1 MKVVVTGATGNV
13 GTSTVQALSESQK
26 IDEIVGLA
34 RREPTWRPP
43 KTRWVEANVL
53 TSDLAAVFEGAD
65 AVIHLAWAIQPSR
78 DAVTLER
85 INVEGSRRVFE
96 AVAAAKVPKLIH
108 ASSVGAYS
116 RGPKD
121 REVDEGWPTDGTPTS
136 FYSRHKV
143 AVERVLDRF
152 ESDNP
157 DVRVVRL
164 RPALIFKDEAATEIR
179 RLFIGPFLP
188 NFLLRR
194 RLLPALPRVDRL
206 CFQAVHSEDVG
217 QAYLQ
222 AVLADVDGA
231 FNIAAEPP
239 LSPEKM
245 AERVG
250 VRSFPVP
257 ARVVRRLADLS
268 WKMRLQ
274 PTPPGWLDMA
284 LRVPLMSSARARKEL
299 GWKPRHSAVEALE
312 ELIEGLREGQGA
324 NTPPLRANSVGAR
337 LDDLKTGVGA
347 RQWDRNRDEQIVK
360 YLADLH
366 SIELQALAQLRAA
379 PSIAGDERLCQTF
392 EQHLAETEG
401 QERRVRER
409 LEALGGE
416 PSKLKDA
423 AGAAGGW
430 GMVAFAATQP
440 DTPGKLA
447 MHAYSYEHM
456 ELAAYELLKRL
467 AERAGDEQTA
477 RMAADIAAE
486 EERMAKRLEQSF
498 DTAVEVSLAAVAADQ
513 LNSALLAYLR
523 DVHALEGQAEKLL
536 EAGAGRVGD
545 EYLEAAFRD
554 HLDETQRHL
563 ERIEG
568 LLEERGARPSL
579 VKDAMLKTGG
589 LNLSAFFGAQPDP
602 TTKLAGFA
610 FAFEHLEI
618 AAYELLTRVAERVG
632 DEGVATAAEEI
643 LAEERRA
650 AERVAESWNRPESPS
665 EWRRERAKRREGKP
679 DGIWTDEATGS
690 GHRRLQRHRL
700 RVGESL
706 RGGRLR
712 SPDRGRGRRADDRA

>member
-13 GTSTVQALSESQK
+13 GTSTVKALSASPE

-34 RREPTWRPP
+34 RREPTREHP
-43 KTRWVEANVL
+43 KTSWIEANVL
-53 TSDLAAVFEGAD
+53 TADLGKIFVGAD

-96 AVAAAKVPKLIH
+96 AVAAAGVPKLIH

-121 REVDEGWPTDGTPTS
+121 REVDEGWPTEGTLTS

-143 AVERVLDRF
+143 AVERELDRF
-152 ESDNP
+152 EADHP
-157 DVRVVRL
+157 ATRVVRL

-179 RLFIGPFLP
+179 RLFVGPFLP
-188 NFLLRR
+188 SFLLRR
-194 RLLPALPRVDRL
+194 GLLPALPRVDRL
-206 CFQAVHSEDVG
+206 RFQAVHSEDVG
-217 QAYLQ
+217 RAYLR

-239 LSPEKM
+239 LSPEEM
-245 AERVG
+245 AERIG

-257 ARVVRRLADLS
+257 ARLVRRLADLS
-268 WKMRLQ
+268 WKLRLQ

-284 LRVPLMSSARARKEL
+284 LNVPMMSSDRARAEL
-299 GWKPRHSAVEALE
+299 GWEPHYSSVEALE
-312 ELIEGLREGQGA
+312 ELLEGLREGRGEE
-324 NTPPLRANSVGAR
+324 TPPLEADSVNAR
-337 LDDLKTGVGA
+337 LEDLKTGVGA
-347 RQWDRNRDEQIVK
+347 RQWDRDRDEQLVK
-360 YLADLH
+360 YLSDVH
-366 SIELQALAQLRAA
+366 SIELQALVQLRAA
-379 PSIAGDERLCQTF
+379 PQIAGDERLCQAF
-392 EQHLAETEG
+392 ETHLVETED

-423 AGAAGGW
+423 AGVGGGW
-430 GMVAFAATQP
+430 AMVAFAASQP
-440 DTPGKLA
+440 DTPGKLT

-467 AERAGDEQTA
+467 AERAGDEETA
-477 RMAADIAAE
+477 QMAADIAE
-486 EERMAKRLEQSF
+486 EERRMAERLEQSF
-498 DTAVEVSLAAVAADQ
+498 DTAVEASLAAVDADQ
-513 LNSALLAYLR
+513 LDSALLAYLR

-536 EAGAGRVGD
+536 EASVERAGD
-545 EYLEAAFRD
+545 EHLEVAFRE
-554 HLDETQRHL
+554 HLDETQHHREL
-563 ERIEG
+563 IEV

-579 VKDAMLKTGG
+579 VKETMLKLGG
-589 LNLSAFFGAQPDP
+589 LNLSAFFGAQPDS

-618 AAYELLTRVAERVG
+618 AAYELLKRVAARAG
-632 DEGVATAAEEI
+632 DEEVVARAEEI

-650 AERVAESWNRPESPS
+650 AERLAESWDRPDVPLGVAS
-665 EWRRERAKRREGKP
+665 
-679 DGIWTDEATGS
+679 
-690 GHRRLQRHRL
+690 
-700 RVGESL
+700 
-706 RGGRLR
+706 
-712 SPDRGRGRRADDRA
+712 

>member
-13 GTSTVQALSESQK
+13 GTSTIQALSESQE

-34 RREPTWRPP
+34 RREPTWAPP
-43 KTRWVEANVL
+43 KTSWVEANVL
-53 TSDLAAVFEGAD
+53 TSDLGAIFEGAD

-96 AVAAAKVPKLIH
+96 AVAAAGVAKLIH

-121 REVDEGWPTDGTPTS
+121 REVDESWPTRGTSTS

-143 AVERVLDRF
+143 AVERELDRF
-152 ESDNP
+152 EADNP
-157 DVRVVRL
+157 ETRVVRL

-194 RLLPALPRVDRL
+194 GLLPALPRVDRL
-206 CFQAVHSEDVG
+206 RFQAVHSEDVG
-217 QAYLQ
+217 RAYLR
-222 AVLADVDGA
+222 AVLADVGGA

-239 LSPEKM
+239 LSPEEM
-245 AERVG
+245 AEQIG
-250 VRSFPVP
+250 VRSFSVP

-268 WKMRLQ
+268 WRMRLQ

-284 LRVPLMSSARARKEL
+284 LNAPLMSSARAREEL
-299 GWKPRHSAVEALE
+299 GWEPRRSGAEALE
-312 ELIEGLREGQGA
+312 ELLRGLREGHGA
-324 NTPPLRANSVGAR
+324 ETPPLEADSAAGR
-337 LDDLKTGVGA
+337 LDDLKAGVGA
-347 RQWDRNRDEQIVK
+347 RQWNRNRDEQIVK
-360 YLADLH
+360 YLADVH

-379 PSIAGDERLCQTF
+379 PKIVGDDRLGEAFER
-392 EQHLAETEG
+392 HLVETED

-430 GMVAFAATQP
+430 GMVAFAASQP

-467 AERAGDEQTA
+467 ADRAGDEETA
-477 RMAADIAAE
+477 RMAAAIAAE
-486 EERMAKRLEQSF
+486 ERQMAERLEQSF
-498 DTAVEVSLAAVAADQ
+498 DTAVEVSLAAVDPDQ
-513 LNSALLAYLR
+513 LDSALLAYLR
-523 DVHALEGQAEKLL
+523 DAHALEGQAEKLL
-536 EAGAGRVGD
+536 QAGAERVED
-545 EYLEAAFRD
+545 EHLEAAFRD
-554 HLDETQRHL
+554 HLEETKRHR
-563 ERIEG
+563 ERIAG

-579 VKDAMLKTGG
+579 VKDTMLKAGG
-589 LNLSAFFGAQPDP
+589 LNLSAFFGAQPDS

-610 FAFEHLEI
+610 FAFEHLEV
-618 AAYELLTRVAERVG
+618 AVYELLQRVAARAG
-632 DEGVATAAEEI
+632 DEGVVAAAEEI
-643 LAEERRA
+643 LAEERVA
-650 AERVAESWNRPESPS
+650 AERVATSWDRPEVPLGMAS
-665 EWRRERAKRREGKP
+665 
-679 DGIWTDEATGS
+679 
-690 GHRRLQRHRL
+690 
-700 RVGESL
+700 
-706 RGGRLR
+706 
-712 SPDRGRGRRADDRA
+712 

>member
-13 GTSTVQALSESQK
+13 GTSTIQALSESQE

-34 RREPTWRPP
+34 RREPTWAPP
-43 KTRWVEANVL
+43 KTRWVEADVL
-53 TSDLAAVFEGAD
+53 TADLDSAFAGAD

-96 AVAAAKVPKLIH
+96 GVAMAGVPKLVH

-121 REVDEGWPTDGTPTS
+121 REVEESWPTEGTQTS

-143 AVERVLDRF
+143 AVERELDRF
-152 ESDNP
+152 ENDNP
-157 DVRVVRL
+157 ETRVVRL

-179 RLFIGPFLP
+179 RLFVGPFLP
-188 NFLLRR
+188 NFLLR
-194 RLLPALPRVDRL
+194 LKFVPALPRVDRL
-206 CFQAVHSEDVG
+206 RFQAVHSEDVG
-217 QAYLQ
+217 RAYLR
-222 AVLADVDGA
+222 AVLADVEGA

-239 LSPEKM
+239 LSPEEM
-245 AERVG
+245 AERIG

-257 ARVVRRLADLS
+257 ARVVRRLADWS

-284 LRVPLMSSARARKEL
+284 LNVPLMSSDRAREEL
-299 GWKPRHSAVEALE
+299 GWEPRHTGIEALE
-312 ELIEGLREGQGA
+312 ELLEGMREGHGA
-324 NTPPLRANSVGAR
+324 KTPPLQADSAGSR

-347 RQWDRNRDEQIVK
+347 RQWVRGRDEQVVK
-360 YLADLH
+360 YLADVH

-379 PSIAGDERLCQTF
+379 PKIAGDERLCQAF
-392 EQHLAETEG
+392 EQHLVETED

-423 AGAAGGW
+423 AGVAGGW
-430 GMVAFAATQP
+430 AMVAFAASQP

-467 AERAGDEQTA
+467 AERAGDEDTA
-477 RMAADIAAE
+477 RLAADIAAQE
-486 EERMAKRLEQSF
+486 RRMAERLEQSF
-498 DTAVEVSLAAVAADQ
+498 DTAVEVSLGAVETDQ
-513 LNSALLAYLR
+513 LDSALLTYLR

-536 EAGAGRVGD
+536 ESGADRVD
-545 EYLEAAFRD
+545 DDALEAAFRD
-554 HLDETQRHL
+554 HLGETRRHR
-563 ERIEG
+563 ERIVE

-579 VKDAMLKTGG
+579 IKNAMLRTGG
-589 LNLSAFFGAQPDP
+589 LNLSAFFGAQPDS

-618 AAYELLTRVAERVG
+618 AAYELLGRVAARAG
-632 DEGVATAAEEI
+632 DEGVITAAEEI
-643 LAEERRA
+643 LAEERHA
-650 AERVAESWNRPESPS
+650 AERVAESWNRPNMPLGVAS
-665 EWRRERAKRREGKP
+665 
-679 DGIWTDEATGS
+679 
-690 GHRRLQRHRL
+690 
-700 RVGESL
+700 
-706 RGGRLR
+706 
-712 SPDRGRGRRADDRA
+712 

>member
-13 GTSTVQALSESQK
+13 GTSTVRALGESQE

-34 RREPTWRPP
+34 RRQPTWAPP
-43 KTRWVEANVL
+43 KTSWVEANVL
-53 TSDLAAVFEGAD
+53 SSDLGAIFEGAD

-96 AVAAAKVPKLIH
+96 AVAAAGVPKLVH

-121 REVDEGWPTDGTPTS
+121 REVDEGWPTEGTQTS

-143 AVERVLDRF
+143 AVERELDRF
-152 ESDNP
+152 EADNP
-157 DVRVVRL
+157 ETRVVRL

-179 RLFIGPFLP
+179 RLFLGPFLP

-194 RLLPALPRVDRL
+194 RFLPALPRVERL
-206 CFQAVHSEDVG
+206 RFQAVHSEDVG
-217 QAYLQ
+217 RAYLR

-239 LSPEKM
+239 LSPEEM
-245 AERVG
+245 AERIG

-257 ARVVRRLADLS
+257 ARVVRRLAELS
-268 WKMRLQ
+268 WKARLQ

-284 LRVPLMSSARARKEL
+284 LNVPLMSSRRAREEL
-299 GWKPRHSAVEALE
+299 GWEPRHSGVEALE
-312 ELIEGLREGQGA
+312 ELLEGLREGHGA
-324 NTPPLRANSVGAR
+324 QTPPLAADSAGAR
-337 LDDLKTGVGA
+337 LQDLKTGVGA
-347 RQWDRNRDEQIVK
+347 RQWDRDRDEQIVK

-379 PSIAGDERLCQTF
+379 PKIAGDKRLCQAF
-392 EQHLAETEG
+392 EQHLVETED

-423 AGAAGGW
+423 AAIAGGW
-430 GMVAFAATQP
+430 GMVAFAAAQP
-440 DTPGKLA
+440 DTPGKLT

-467 AERAGDEQTA
+467 AERAGDEETA

-486 EERMAKRLEQSF
+486 EGRMAERLEQSF
-498 DTAVEVSLAAVAADQ
+498 DTAVEASLAGVDPDQ
-513 LNSALLAYLR
+513 LDSALLAYLR

-536 EAGAGRVGD
+536 KAGAARVD
-545 EYLEAAFRD
+545 DDHLEAAFRD
-554 HLDETQRHL
+554 HLDETQRHR
-563 ERIEG
+563 ERIAD
-568 LLEERGARPSL
+568 LLDERGAAPSL
-579 VKDAMLKTGG
+579 VKDAMLKAGG
-589 LNLSAFFGAQPDP
+589 LNLSAFFGAQPDS

-610 FAFEHLEI
+610 FAFEHLEV
-618 AAYELLTRVAERVG
+618 AAYELLQRVAARAG
-632 DEGVATAAEEI
+632 DEGVVATAEEI

-650 AERVAESWNRPESPS
+650 AERVAESWNRPDVPLGMAS
-665 EWRRERAKRREGKP
+665 
-679 DGIWTDEATGS
+679 
-690 GHRRLQRHRL
+690 
-700 RVGESL
+700 
-706 RGGRLR
+706 
-712 SPDRGRGRRADDRA
+712 

>member
-13 GTSTVQALSESQK
+13 GTSTVRALSESSA
-26 IDEIVGLA
+26 IESIVGLA
-34 RREPTWRPP
+34 RREPTWTPP
-43 KTRWVEANVL
+43 KTSWIEANVL
-53 TSDLAAVFEGAD
+53 TSDLGAAFEGAD

-85 INVEGSRRVFE
+85 INIEGSRRVFE
-96 AVAAAKVPKLIH
+96 AVAVAEVPKLVH

-121 REVDEGWPTDGTPTS
+121 HEVDESWPTDGTATS

-143 AVERVLDRF
+143 AVERELDRF
-152 ESDNP
+152 EADNP
-157 DVRVVRL
+157 ETRVVRL

-194 RLLPALPRVDRL
+194 GLLPALPRVDRL
-206 CFQAVHSEDVG
+206 RFQAVHSQDVG
-217 QAYLQ
+217 RAYLR

-239 LSPEKM
+239 LSPEEM
-245 AERVG
+245 AERIG
-250 VRSFPVP
+250 VRSFPLP

-268 WKMRLQ
+268 WKLRLQ

-284 LRVPLMSSARARKEL
+284 LNVPLMSSERARSEL
-299 GWKPRHSAVEALE
+299 GWEPRHSAVEALE
-312 ELIEGLREGQGA
+312 ELVEGLRGGHGA
-324 NTPPLRANSVGAR
+324 ETPPLEADSAGAR

-347 RQWDRNRDEQIVK
+347 RQWDRDRDDQLVT
-360 YLADLH
+360 YLADVH

-379 PSIAGDERLCQTF
+379 PKIAGDERLCQIF
-392 EQHLAETEG
+392 ERHLVETED

-423 AGAAGGW
+423 AGEAGGW
-430 GMVAFAATQP
+430 GMVAFAASQP

-467 AERAGDEQTA
+467 AERSGDEETA
-477 RMAADIAAE
+477 RMAAAIAAE
-486 EERMAKRLEQSF
+486 ERQMAKRLEQSF
-498 DTAVEVSLAAVAADQ
+498 DTAVEVSLAAVDPDQ
-513 LNSALLAYLR
+513 LASALLAYLR
-523 DVHALEGQAEKLL
+523 DAHALEGQAEKLL
-536 EAGAGRVGD
+536 QAGAERVED
-545 EYLEAAFRD
+545 EHLETAFRD
-554 HLDETQRHL
+554 HLGETERHR
-563 ERIEG
+563 ERIAR

-579 VKDAMLKTGG
+579 VKDSMLKAGG
-589 LNLSAFFGAQPDP
+589 LNLSAFFGAQPDA

-610 FAFEHLEI
+610 FAFEHLEV
-618 AAYELLTRVAERVG
+618 AAYELMQRVAARAG
-632 DEGVATAAEEI
+632 DEGVVAAAEEI
-643 LAEERRA
+643 LAEERA
-650 AERVAESWNRPESPS
+650 AAGRVAASWDRPEVPLGVAS
-665 EWRRERAKRREGKP
+665 
-679 DGIWTDEATGS
+679 
-690 GHRRLQRHRL
+690 
-700 RVGESL
+700 
-706 RGGRLR
+706 
-712 SPDRGRGRRADDRA
+712 

>member
-13 GTSTVQALSESQK
+13 GTSTVQALSESQE

-34 RREPTWRPP
+34 RREPTWAPP
-43 KTRWVEANVL
+43 KTSWVEANIL
-53 TSDLAAVFEGAD
+53 NADLAAIFAGAD

-96 AVAAAKVPKLIH
+96 AVAAAGVPKLVY

-116 RGPKD
+116 SGPKD
-121 REVDEGWPTDGTPTS
+121 REVDESWPTAGTPSS

-143 AVERVLDRF
+143 AVERELDRF
-152 ESDNP
+152 EADRPETN
-157 DVRVVRL
+157 VVRL

-179 RLFIGPFLP
+179 RLFVGPFLP

-194 RLLPALPRVDRL
+194 GLVPALPRVDRL
-206 CFQAVHSEDVG
+206 RFQAVHSEDVG
-217 QAYLQ
+217 RAYLR

-239 LSPEKM
+239 LSPEEM
-245 AERVG
+245 AERIG

-268 WKMRLQ
+268 WRMRLQ

-284 LRVPLMSSARARKEL
+284 RNVPLMSSERARAEL
-299 GWKPRHSAVEALE
+299 GWEPRHSSVEALE
-312 ELIEGLREGQGA
+312 ELLEGMRKGHGDE
-324 NTPPLRANSVGAR
+324 TPPLEADSAGTR

-347 RQWDRNRDEQIVK
+347 RQWDRDRDEQLVK
-360 YLADLH
+360 YLADVH

-379 PSIAGDERLCQTF
+379 PKIAGDERLSQAF
-392 EQHLAETEG
+392 EEHLVETEG

-409 LEALGGE
+409 LEVLGGE

-430 GMVAFAATQP
+430 GMVAFAASQP
-440 DTPGKLA
+440 DTPGKLT

-467 AERAGDEQTA
+467 AERAGDEETA

-486 EERMAKRLEQSF
+486 EGRMAERLEQSF
-498 DTAVEVSLAAVAADQ
+498 DAAVEASLAEADTDQ
-513 LNSALLAYLR
+513 LDSALLAYLR
-523 DVHALEGQAEKLL
+523 DIHALEGQAEKLL
-536 EAGAGRVGD
+536 EAGAERVDD
-545 EYLEAAFRD
+545 EQLEASFRD
-554 HLDETQRHL
+554 HLGETQRHR
-563 ERIEG
+563 ERITG
-568 LLEERGARPSL
+568 LLDERAARPSL
-579 VKDAMLKTGG
+579 VKDAMLGAGG
-589 LNLSAFFGAQPDP
+589 LNLSAFFGAQPDS

-610 FAFEHLEI
+610 FAFEHLEV
-618 AAYELLTRVAERVG
+618 AAYELLQRVAARTG
-632 DEGVATAAEEI
+632 DEDVVTAAEEI
-643 LAEERRA
+643 LVEERRA
-650 AERVAESWNRPESPS
+650 AQRVAESW
-665 EWRRERAKRREGKP
+665 
-679 DGIWTDEATGS
+679 D
-690 GHRRLQRHRL
+690 
-700 RVGESL
+700 
-706 RGGRLR
+706 
-712 SPDRGRGRRADDRA
+712 RADVPLGMAS